1 MYGDIG
7 VGDTVAEAGIIIM
20 HLGFLVGIRVEL
32 MEV

>member
-7 VGDTVAEAGIIIM
+7 VGDTVAEAGIIM